1 MHTTPH
7 SKRRGRMVSALA
19 ALLAATGFLVAAGCG
34 GGGEVNTTPPA
45 AVEPTP
51 NSLSLTFLGRYA
63 APTTGVGGAE
73 IPAWDA
79 TTRRLFVVNGAAG
92 SVDVLS
98 LSNPAAPQKIGEI
111 ATATLGGPVNSV
123 SAFGGI
129 VALAVE
135 APVKTDNGTVQLFNA
150 ANLQRIG
157 NPIPVGALPDMLT
170 FSPDGKT
177 ILVAN
182 EGEPNDA
189 YTIDPEGSISII
201 DVSNPFTPTVRTAD
215 FRAFNSRAAEL
226 RTAGVRIFGP
236 GVGGNSAT
244 VAQDLEPEY
253 ITVSADGRTAWVALQ
268 ENNALALVDIPSAT
282 VGQIVPLG
290 YKNHGVAGSGID
302 ASDRDNR
309 INIQPWPVLGMYQP
323 DAIASFNV
331 NGETLIISANEG
343 DARAYTGFNEE
354 ARVSTL
360 TLAPALLNNALCGGP
375 CNTADRLGRLQV
387 TNTLGRNATTGQ
399 YDALYAF
406 GTRSFSVWS
415 ATGQQVYDSGDELER
430 RTAALF
436 PGNFNASNDN
446 NTFDDRSDNKGPEPE
461 GVVVA
466 RFGTKNYAFIGL
478 ERIGGVMVYDLS
490 NPRAPVFVTYIN
502 TRDFTQPVTSP
513 ASGDRGPEGLTII
526 PASSSPTGTP
536 LLVVAN
542 ETSGTTAVIRINF
555 L

>member
-1 MHTTPH
+1 M
-7 SKRRGRMVSALA
+7 
-19 ALLAATGFLVAAGCG
+19 AAGCG

-63 APTTGVGGAE
+63 PPTPGVGGAE

-111 ATATLGGPVNSV
+111 PAATLGGPVNSV

-215 FRAFNSRAAEL
+215 FRAFNARAAEL

-236 GVGGNSAT
+236 NAT

-253 ITVSADGRTAWVALQ
+253 ITVSADGRTAWVTLQ

-290 YKNHGVAGSGID
+290 YKNHALAGNGID
-302 ASDRDNR
+302 ASDRDSR
-309 INIQPWPVLGMYQP
+309 INIQQWPVFGMYQP
-323 DAIASFNV
+323 DAIASFV
-331 NGETLIISANEG
+331 VGGETFLITANEG

-354 ARVSTL
+354 VRASTL
-360 TLAPALLNNALCGGP
+360 TFAPSLLNNPLCGGP

-399 YDALYAF
+399 YEALYAF
-406 GTRSFSVWS
+406 GARSFSVWS

-436 PGNFNASNDN
+436 PTNFNASNDN

-461 GVVVA
+461 GVIVA

-490 NPRAPVFVTYIN
+490 NPRAPAFVTYIN

-542 ETSGTTAVIRINF
+542 ETSGTTAVFRINF

>member
-1 MHTTPH
+1 MIQTLF
-7 SKRRGRMVSALA
+7 SKRALPRLA
-19 ALLAATGFLVAAGCG
+19 ALLAAAGVLVAAGCG

-98 LSNPAAPQKIGEI
+98 LSNPAAPQKVGEI
-111 ATATLGGPVNSV
+111 AATTLGGPVNSV

-201 DVSNPFTPTVRTAD
+201 DVSNPFTPTVRTAG
-215 FRAFNSRAAEL
+215 FTAFNARAAEL

-236 GVGGNSAT
+236 NAS

-253 ITVSADGRTAWVALQ
+253 ITVSADGRTAWVTLQ

-282 VGQIVPLG
+282 VGQVVPLG
-290 YKNHGVAGSGID
+290 YKNHALSGNGID
-302 ASDRDNR
+302 ASDRDSR

-331 NGETLIISANEG
+331 NGETFLITANEG

-354 ARVSTL
+354 ARVSSL

-387 TNTLGRNATTGQ
+387 TNTLGRASATSP
-399 YDALYAF
+399 YDTLYAF
-406 GTRSFSVWS
+406 GSRSFSVWS
-415 ATGQQVYDSGDELER
+415 ATGTQVYDSGDELER

-436 PGNFNASNDN
+436 PANFNASNDN

-461 GVVVA
+461 GVIVA

-502 TRDFTQPVTSP
+502 TRDLAQAVTSP

-542 ETSGTTAVIRINF
+542 ETSGTTAVFRINF

>member
-1 MHTTPH
+1 
-7 SKRRGRMVSALA
+7 
-19 ALLAATGFLVAAGCG
+19 
-34 GGGEVNTTPPA
+34 
-45 AVEPTP
+45 
-51 NSLSLTFLGRYA
+51 
-63 APTTGVGGAE
+63 
-73 IPAWDA
+73 
-79 TTRRLFVVNGAAG
+79 
-92 SVDVLS
+92 
-98 LSNPAAPQKIGEI
+98 
-111 ATATLGGPVNSV
+111 
-123 SAFGGI
+123 
-129 VALAVE
+129 
-135 APVKTDNGTVQLFNA
+135 
-150 ANLQRIG
+150 
-157 NPIPVGALPDMLT
+157 
-170 FSPDGKT
+170 
-177 ILVAN
+177 VAN

-236 GVGGNSAT
+236 NAT

-331 NGETLIISANEG
+331 NGETFIISANEG

-502 TRDFTQPVTSP
+502 TRDFTQPVTSA

>member
-1 MHTTPH
+1 MTMTKPAP
-7 SKRRGRMVSALA
+7 RARLASALA
-19 ALLAATGFLVAAGCG
+19 ALCAFTSLLVAAGCG
-34 GGGEVNTTPPA
+34 GGGATSSTPPVA
-45 AVEPTP
+45 AEPTP
-51 NSLSLTFLGRYA
+51 NSLSLSFLGRYA

-98 LSNPAAPQKIGEI
+98 LSNPAAPQKVGEI
-111 ATATLGGPVNSV
+111 AAATLGGPVNSV

-157 NPIPVGALPDMLT
+157 DPITVGALPDMLT

-177 ILVAN
+177 LLVAN

-201 DVSNPFTPTVRTAD
+201 DVSNPFAPTVRTAG
-215 FRAFNSRAAEL
+215 FAAFNARAAEL
-226 RTAGVRIFGP
+226 RAAGVRIFGP
-236 GVGGNSAT
+236 NAT

-253 ITVSADGRTAWVALQ
+253 ITVSADGRTAWVTLQ

-282 VGQIVPLG
+282 VGQVVPLG
-290 YKNHGVAGSGID
+290 YKNHGVAGNGID
-302 ASDRDNR
+302 ASDRDGPSNTGR
-309 INIQPWPVLGMYQP
+309 INIQPWPVFGMYQP

-331 NGETLIISANEG
+331 NGETFLITANEG

-387 TNTLGRNATTGQ
+387 TNTLGRASGTAPF
-399 YDALYAF
+399 DALYAF
-406 GTRSFSVWS
+406 GSRSFSVWS
-415 ATGQQVYDSGDELER
+415 ATGQQVHDSGDELER

-436 PGNFNASNDN
+436 PANFNASNDN

-461 GVVVA
+461 GVIVA

-490 NPRAPVFVTYIN
+490 NPRAPAFVTYIN
-502 TRDFTQPVTSP
+502 TRDLAQPVTSP
-513 ASGDRGPEGLTII
+513 ASGDRGPEGLAII

-542 ETSGTTAVIRINF
+542 ETSGTTAVFRINF